1 MKRNNFT
8 YKALTGALLALAIAI
23 VAQSCHHVDPELGDQ
38 QRAIGFSALK
48 TKVGSLDDLKASGL
62 GFGVSAKAFAAGA
75 AGTDVFYN
83 QEVAWQTSAWVY
95 SPTKYWMT
103 GNKYRFAA
111 YWPYSS
117 SASISGNFENSI
129 TISGFVIDEDPSKH
143 VDYLVTDVVERDC
156 TESNIDDPVNLLFNH
171 ALCNIIIQLSTNST
185 GCTYSVKSVA
195 LSGTSSSASYKLTAS
210 TSDPADWAGQ
220 WLPNAGTN
228 HYEVSYPTP
237 QVVAS
242 SSDVIKV
249 WGDAG
254 LLLFPQTLD
263 NSIQVTVEYDVTHND
278 KTKSVLTSVQLPST
292 PIWESAKKITYKL
305 LLPEENDYIKFATP
319 VVEEWGS
326 SQATGT
332 IVIR

>member
-1 MKRNNFT
+1 M
-8 YKALTGALLALAIAI
+8 ALAMTFA
-23 VAQSCHHVDPELGDQ
+23 AQSCHRVDPEIGGQ
-38 QRAIGFSALK
+38 QRAIGFSALE
-48 TKVGSLDDLKASGL
+48 TKIGSLDELKSSGQ

-103 GNKYRFAA
+103 DNTYRFVA

-129 TISGFVIDEDPSKH
+129 TISGFVIDEDPSKQ
-143 VDYLVTDVVERDC
+143 VDYLVTDVVEREC
-156 TESNIDDPVNLLFNH
+156 TESNVDEPVQMLFNH
-171 ALCNIIIQLSTNST
+171 ALCNINIQISTNST
-185 GCTYSVKSVA
+185 DCAYFVKSVA
-195 LSGTSSSASYKLTAS
+195 LSGTSNSGSYKLTAS
-210 TSDPADWAGQ
+210 SSNPSSWTGTWQ
-220 WLPNAGTN
+220 LNAGAN

-237 QVVAS
+237 KELS
-242 SSDVIKV
+242 SAAGAFTV
-249 WGDAG
+249 WTDG

-263 NSIQVTVEYDVTHND
+263 SSIQVMVEYDVAHNGN
-278 KTKSVLTSVQLPST
+278 TKSILTSIQLPST
-292 PIWESAKKITYKL
+292 TPWQSAKKITYKL